1 MATPTRIFDLLYYQQ
16 QHFPQQK
23 CMGHRHNDK
32 DTYYSTAEVI
42 DVANKAAQG
51 LLAIGVQRGDKIA
64 LVAYKNRPE
73 WSIMDL
79 AIQQVGAISVPVY
92 PTISSREY
100 EYVFNDSH
108 VKYAFCGDGDLWD
121 KLKETQK
128 SVPSLID
135 IYTFDRENDKKYWE
149 DIFKNDRKDIL
160 DEIRKSVTPHD
171 LVTIIYTSG
180 TTGLPKGVMLSHE
193 NMVSN
198 VMGIRELLPI
208 SPGDAVLSF
217 LPLCHIFERACSF
230 TILLLGG
237 NLHYTGTDNLGGD
250 HGDLRRV
257 QPAFFTTVP
266 RLLEKVY
273 ERLFNK
279 GLELTGIKKSLF
291 FWALKLTN
299 DHEIDVPYTGFRAL
313 QHKIADKL
321 IYSKWR
327 EALGGNIKGI
337 VIGAAPC
344 PVKVARTF
352 CCAGVPIRE
361 GYGLTES
368 SPGLVF
374 SGFYKGGALLGT
386 VGMPL
391 HNVEIMIDSSDGNY
405 REGEGEILA
414 AGPNIMVGYYNK
426 PDKTAE
432 VIREMDGKRWLLT
445 GDIGT
450 MVKGPGGKD
459 FLKITDRKK
468 ELFKTS
474 GGKYVAPAPIESRF
488 KENFLIEQIML
499 VGDNEKFV
507 SALIVPAM
515 EALKDWCQTNNVA
528 WDNDTLKHPKV
539 LARYQEI
546 ADRYNPDFSHIEQVK
561 KMVLVNASWDVVKE
575 DGTEA
580 ELTPTM
586 KLKRRVILKKHKIDI
601 DAIYGEKE
609 I

>member
-1 MATPTRIFDLLYYQQ
+1 VLY
-16 QHFPQQK
+16 
-23 CMGHRHNDK
+23 
-32 DTYYSTAEVI
+32 
-42 DVANKAAQG
+42 
-51 LLAIGVQRGDKIA
+51 L
-64 LVAYKNRPE
+64 
-73 WSIMDL
+73 
-79 AIQQVGAISVPVY
+79 
-92 PTISSREY
+92 
-100 EYVFNDSH
+100 
-108 VKYAFCGDGDLWD
+108 CG
-121 KLKETQK
+121 
-128 SVPSLID
+128 SL
-135 IYTFDRENDKKYWE
+135 N
-149 DIFKNDRKDIL
+149 
-160 DEIRKSVTPHD
+160 
-171 LVTIIYTSG
+171 
-180 TTGLPKGVMLSHE
+180 
-193 NMVSN
+193 
-198 VMGIRELLPI
+198 
-208 SPGDAVLSF
+208 
-217 LPLCHIFERACSF
+217 
-230 TILLLGG
+230 
-237 NLHYTGTDNLGGD
+237 YTGTDNLGGD

-279 GLELTGIKKSLF
+279 GLELTGVKKSLF

-352 CCAGVPIRE
+352 CCAGIPIRE

-374 SGFYKGGALLGT
+374 SRFDKGGALLGT
-386 VGMPL
+386 VGMAL
-391 HNVEIMIDSSDGNY
+391 DNVEIMIDSSDGNY

-432 VIREMDGKRWLLT
+432 TIREMDGKRWLLT

-450 MVKGPGGKD
+450 MVKGPNGKP

-507 SALIVPAM
+507 AALIVPAT

-528 WDNDTLKHPKV
+528 WDNDTLKNPKV
-539 LARYQEI
+539 IARYQEI

-561 KMVLVNASWDVVKE
+561 RMVLVNASWDVVKE

-601 DAIYGEKE
+601 DSIYGEKE
-609 I
+609 S